1 MTQEEINSQTGVA
14 QLARPDDNDAMVI
27 SGVAIGED
35 EITHHAEGDKFWP
48 AEQLMAATESLKGV
62 QLTKNHDHNRVEG
75 VIGRVTDARYKE
87 GVGILFEAEVHDTDV
102 ANKIE
107 EGLLEVS
114 VHAVHANGGWT
125 EDGEMIAEN
134 IEFRDL
140 SVVPRGAAA
149 SNEVQVGSMQPATL
163 SEDLSALCEDTFGG
177 SFEDAL
183 LETAREFDI
192 ELETHDGLDEV
203 YAAWQDSINMST
215 AQLRSWSENPCSREA
230 SVRPTQVIRRN
241 LRLLEK
247 NKDEWTE
254 QDIDDAKRTIS
265 FISRMSA
272 QRPDAPMDGENGCPS
287 KWAISLLNWAYNPF
301 EALPS
306 IPDDMEPVEELRLSE
321 HGESEVEEVELGVHE
336 VSYQGVTEDDWD
348 APNLEDF
355 PPEYTDAQGN
365 PKWDLVDD
373 HFLYSENGFPPNKYT
388 DLKFPVVS
396 PAGMLNLSA
405 LRAAKSRAPQADI
418 PEEDITRIQS
428 MANELANREFGKDW
442 GEDEDSA
449 EESDDVTQETAE
461 SDSAESQSSLAEN
474 ADNSQ
479 NSDTM
484 TEENTDDVDVE
495 ALQSRVE
502 ELEEQ
507 NESLSAEVEAV
518 RQEYADALC
527 GDSAFSAEELADKFT
542 VEELAEKYEEADLE
556 IAEASAPDPATGS
569 MESEETEA
577 SEETEENDEEVA
589 LLEEQIEQ
597 YDTMGWDGARREAE
611 ARLSELVDED
621 DE

>member
-1 MTQEEINSQTGVA
+1 
-14 QLARPDDNDAMVI
+14 
-27 SGVAIGED
+27 
-35 EITHHAEGDKFWP
+35 
-48 AEQLMAATESLKGV
+48 
-62 QLTKNHDHNRVEG
+62 
-75 VIGRVTDARYKE
+75 
-87 GVGILFEAEVHDTDV
+87 
-102 ANKIE
+102 
-107 EGLLEVS
+107 
-114 VHAVHANGGWT
+114 
-125 EDGEMIAEN
+125 MIVEN

-149 SNEVQVGSMQPATL
+149 SNEVQVGSMEPATL
-163 SEDLSALCEDTFGG
+163 SEDLSALCDDTFG
-177 SFEDAL
+177 SSYKDATIA
-183 LETAREFDI
+183 TAQEFGI
-192 ELETHDGLDEV
+192 ELQEHDELDEV
-203 YAAWQDSINMST
+203 YSAWQDEVNMSA
-215 AQLRSWSENPCSREA
+215 AQLRSWSENPYSREA

-241 LRLLEK
+241 LRLLETS
-247 NKDEWTE
+247 KDEWTQ

-287 KWAISLLNWAYNPF
+287 TWAISLLNWAYNPF
-301 EALPS
+301 ESLPS
-306 IPDDMEPVEELRLSE
+306 VPEDMEPAEEITLSTD
-321 HGESEVEEVELGVHE
+321 GEGAHE
-336 VSYQGVTEDDWD
+336 VSYQGVLEEDWS
-348 APNLEDF
+348 APNLDDF

-396 PAGMLNLSA
+396 PTGMLNLSA

-428 MANELANREFGKDW
+428 MANELANREFDKDW

-449 EESDDVTQETAE
+449 EESDDTQEDA
-461 SDSAESQSSLAEN
+461 SSSLAEN

-507 NESLSAEVEAV
+507 NESLSTEVEVV

-542 VEELAEKYEEADLE
+542 VEELEEKYEEADFE
-556 IAEASAPDPATGS
+556 IAEAAAPAPQTGS